1 MKMFFKNKKKKPQQ
15 MQVRFT
21 PTQRIEIAKKLKI
34 ARFNRLTTAL
44 LKEKGVSADEK
55 ARLIVQI
62 KKKLQIK

>member
-1 MKMFFKNKKKKPQQ
+1 MIFNKKKKPQQ

-21 PTQRIEIAKKLKI
+21 PTQRIEIAKKLKV